1 MKQKSI
7 MKQKPNVLE
16 LFSGAGGMAK
26 GLESAGFNHCGLVEW
41 NKDACRTLKE
51 NFCPSLVHE
60 LDIREF
66 AFDQFPEIDVI
77 AGGPPCQPFSICGK
91 HKGNADERDM
101 FPIASKAI
109 GKILPKAFI
118 FENVKGLLRSSFSHY
133 FNYIILQL
141 TYPGCTRQSNT
152 DWEAHLQIL
161 EHIHTSGKYDGPKY
175 NVVYRL
181 LNAADYGIPQ
191 TRERVI
197 IVGIRDD
204 LGIEWSFP
212 SKTHSL
218 DALLW
223 SQYVTGEYWER
234 HGIQQPKPDVFDKRI
249 SERIR
254 KVCDL
259 YGLFDPF
266 EKPWQT
272 VRDCLVD
279 VPAPTSEPLYRG
291 EHALREGARIYPGHT
306 GSLIDLPAKT
316 LKAGGH
322 GVPGGEN
329 MIRRL
334 DGTVRYFTTY
344 EAKLIQTFPPTYHIT
359 GSWTESMRQIGNAVP
374 VKLARMLS
382 RDLLDQV
389 WI

>member
-1 MKQKSI
+1 MTH
-7 MKQKPNVLE
+7 KPNVLE

-26 GLESAGFNHCGLVEW
+26 GLESAGFNHSGLVEW

-66 AFDQFPEIDVI
+66 DFDQFSGIDVI

-91 HKGNADERDM
+91 HKGNTDERDM
-101 FPIASKAI
+101 FPIAGKAI

-118 FENVKGLLRSSFSHY
+118 FENVKGLLRSSFCRY

-141 TYPGCTRQSNT
+141 TYPNCERQPNV
-152 DWEAHLQIL
+152 DWETHLQRL
-161 EHIHTSGKYDGPKY
+161 ERIHTSGKHEGPKY
-175 NVVYRL
+175 NIVYCL

-212 SKTHSL
+212 DKTHSL

-223 SQYVTGEYWER
+223 SQYVTGEYWEK
-234 HGIQQPKPDVFDKRI
+234 HGIQQPKPSVFDKRI
-249 SERIR
+249 SDRIR
-254 KVCDL
+254 KVRDL

-272 VRDCLVD
+272 VRDCLAD
-279 VPAPTSEPLYRG
+279 VPEPTSEPSRRG

-316 LKAGGH
+316 LKAGDH

-334 DGTVRYFTTY
+334 DGSVRYFTTY
-344 EAKLIQTFPPTYHIT
+344 EAKLIQTFPRSYHIT

-374 VKLARMLS
+374 VKLARTLS
-382 RDLLDQV
+382 RNLLNQV
-389 WI
+389 WN